1 MTSPNDSAAR
11 RVALVDDD
19 HDVRI
24 AASESL
30 SLAGYQV
37 DAHASAQSFLD
48 SLAQG
53 YPDVL
58 VTDMRMP
65 GLDGL
70 QLFERVL
77 ERDASLPVI
86 FITGHG
92 DIAQA
97 VEAMRRG
104 AYDFLEKPYA
114 THRLLT
120 AVGHAW
126 EKRQLVLENRRLQQ
140 ASEGAQSDWPL
151 LGVSAPMVELRET
164 IRHIADADVDVLL
177 VGETGTGKEMAA
189 TALHQWSRRRAGQLV
204 ALNCGAL
211 PESVIESELFGHE
224 PGAFTGAQRRR
235 VGRIEHSS
243 GGTLFLD
250 EIESMPPAVQ
260 LKLLRVLET
269 RSVDP
274 LGTNELRP
282 VDLRVVAASK
292 VDLADPAQR
301 GAFREDLYY
310 RLNVVTLHLPALRER
325 REDIPLLFDVFSGQ
339 AASRFRRE
347 VPALTDSVR
356 RHLDQHD
363 WPGNVRELLH
373 FAERFVLG
381 VATLAPGGRGT
392 RIGGEAAAVPGT
404 APDLAG
410 EPQAQGGGADEDRL
424 AGSLAERVD
433 RYEAQLIR
441 DTLAANG
448 GSVRD
453 TLESLA
459 IARKTLYDKMQRY
472 GIDRRDYLPGRDG

>member
-1 MTSPNDSAAR
+1 MTPSNDTPAR

-30 SLAGYQV
+30 SLAGYHV

-48 SLAQG
+48 SLAHG

-140 ASEGAQSDWPL
+140 ASEGGQSDWPL
-151 LGVSAPMVELRET
+151 LGISAPMVELRET

-292 VDLADPAQR
+292 VDLADPSQR

-310 RLNVVTLHLPALRER
+310 RLNVVTLHLPPLRQR
-325 REDIPLLFDVFSGQ
+325 REDIGLLFDVFCTQ

-347 VPALTDSVR
+347 VPALGDGVR
-356 RHLDQHD
+356 RYLDEHD

-381 VATLAPGGRGT
+381 VTALTPGARLGQVRTAQAEATAAVQTPSAGAPGT
-392 RIGGEAAAVPGT
+392 P
-404 APDLAG
+404 
-410 EPQAQGGGADEDRL
+410 
-424 AGSLAERVD
+424 GSLAERVD

-448 GSVRD
+448 GSVRE
-453 TLESLA
+453 TLETLA

-472 GIDRRDYLPGRDG
+472 GIDRREYLPAKDG